1 MRKLRAQRPP
11 CGRCR
16 LAVSGRNRFG
26 YCSICW
32 RYARCPV
39 CNRHFRNKPSSS
51 WCDECMFGM
60 DRWLAV
66 WDTFPLHRPNAAV
79 RSHNIKIYRSK
90 AAHGLDLFEAHP
102 DYPDP
107 IFRS

>member
-1 MRKLRAQRPP
+1 
-11 CGRCR
+11 
-16 LAVSGRNRFG
+16 
-26 YCSICW
+26 
-32 RYARCPV
+32 
-39 CNRHFRNKPSSS
+39 
-51 WCDECMFGM
+51 MFGM